1 MGLVHGGIRTSNAVP
16 ELSPKIAPMDTERR
30 EVSAHQTHPCSFV
43 YVPHTTCTDHWPPH
57 LFLGCMPAQGVSDR
71 GMDAGDRLSEIR
83 ASVNV
88 ASSLRTS
95 ISQAAVLI
103 DAGGGVGD

>member
-1 MGLVHGGIRTSNAVP
+1 MH
-16 ELSPKIAPMDTERR
+16 TERR
-30 EVSAHQTHPCSFV
+30 EVSAHQTHPCSSG
-43 YVPHTTCTDHWPPH
+43 YVPRTTCTNHWPPH
-57 LFLGCMPAQGVSDR
+57 LFDGDMPAQGISDPD
-71 GMDAGDRLSEIR
+71 MDAGGKLSKFG

-103 DAGGGVGD
+103 DAKDFVGD